1 MAGTNGEIGGVRWA
15 VSEPRPSTMSNG
27 QPHIAPRTRSLT
39 GVQILGTGSYA
50 PDNVVTNLDLQDSL
64 GFDPEWIV
72 NRTGIH
78 ERRFALPHQATSDLC
93 SEAATRCLEN
103 AGCDPA
109 DVDMLVLAT
118 FTPDMAFPST
128 ANLVQHRLKLN
139 CAGFDVQAACAGF
152 VFALVIGSQ
161 FVATGNSKRCL
172 VIGGDC
178 NSRVI
183 NPGDQKSYPLFGD
196 GAGAVLLGEGSKDQ
210 GMIAYQIAS
219 DGSGSDLLTR
229 PAGGSRMP
237 PSAETVEQ
245 GLHYL
250 TMDGRAIFKWAVRI
264 LADSSLT
271 VLDHAGHTVNDV
283 KWFVP
288 HQANVRI
295 IHSASDVLGFHRDSV
310 YKNLE
315 RYGNTSAGSV
325 PIALDELNRAGKL
338 EAGDLLLTSGFGSG
352 LNWGTVLFRW

>member
-1 MAGTNGEIGGVRWA
+1 
-15 VSEPRPSTMSNG
+15 MSNG
-27 QPHIAPRTRSLT
+27 QVHIAPRTRTLT
-39 GVQILGTGSYA
+39 GVQILGTGSYV
-50 PDNVVTNLDLQDSL
+50 PENVVSNLDLQDSL

-93 SEAATRCLEN
+93 TQAALRCLR
-103 AGCDPA
+103 AADCDPG
-109 DVDMLVLAT
+109 DVDLLVLAT

-128 ANLVQHRLKLN
+128 ANLVQDRLKLN
-139 CAGFDVQAACAGF
+139 CPAFDIQAACAGF

-161 FVATGNSKRCL
+161 FVATGNSRRAL

-183 NPGDQKSYPLFGD
+183 NPGDQKSFPLFGD
-196 GAGAVLLGEGSKDQ
+196 GAGAVLLGPGSDHQ
-210 GMIAYQIAS
+210 GMIAYQLGS
-219 DGSGSDLLTR
+219 DGSGGDLLSR
-229 PAGGSRMP
+229 PAGGSRIP

-264 LADSSLT
+264 LADSTLA
-271 VLDHAGHTVNDV
+271 VLDHAGCKVGDIR
-283 KWFVP
+283 WFIP

-295 IHSASDVLGFHRDSV
+295 IHAASDVLGFHRDKV

-315 RYGNTSAGSV
+315 RYGNTSAGSI
-325 PIALDELNRAGKL
+325 PIALDEVLALGNVYG
-338 EAGDLLLTSGFGSG
+338 GDNLLVSGFGSG
-352 LNWGTVLFRW
+352 LNWGTVLWRW